1 MTKVMGATK
10 SDSSLSEQNQFLM
23 ILLRAYSENRQMKHV
38 HDTLENR
45 SEFLN
50 QYLGGTSIFKKA
62 KRSLSNSFD
71 LLNSLNSLK
80 RKSIHGKDDTTI
92 QSSGGEETSNCDN
105 NSIKNEN
112 HLVLPLRSNSFGHY
126 TNNNSS
132 ATPVPLKSPM
142 MDIFIK
148 SKKMNKEFRYNYRFC
163 NIFLNF

>member
-1 MTKVMGATK
+1 MTKFIGATK

-23 ILLRAYSENRQMKHV
+23 ILLRAYSENRQLKHV

-71 LLNSLNSLK
+71 LLNSLNTLK
-80 RKSIHGKDDTTI
+80 RKSLQSKDDSTI
-92 QSSGGEETSNCDN
+92 PGSGVEETSTCDS

-112 HLVLPLRSNSFGHY
+112 NLVLPLRSNSFGHY
-126 TNNNSS
+126 TNSS
-132 ATPVPLKSPM
+132 SSSTPVPLKSPM

-148 SKKMNKEFRYNYRFC
+148 SKKLRLFI
-163 NIFLNF
+163 IFP